1 MTLKL
6 RIAVCGFVLLL
17 PALLAAGSSDARNDQ
32 FAPYHEAIDARLA
45 QMLNRATEPQEPA
58 VGNRAER
65 VEQPAEPAAA
75 TVRAYANRYW
85 GGREDD
91 LKRALGRL
99 GQIRPVLEGILESE
113 GLPKSLVAVVLVE
126 SAADPLALSPKE
138 ARGLWQFIPATARQY
153 GLTVDSRRDD
163 RIQIEQATRAAA
175 RFLRDLYE
183 QFQDWPLALAAY
195 NAGKGAVERAVQKS
209 GRDDFWSLSSK
220 RLLPEETRNYV
231 PAVLSAM
238 QLFGH
243 TLPTV
248 VRTESYGISR
258 SERVYAGTGV
268 SN

>member
-1 MTLKL
+1 M
-6 RIAVCGFVLLL
+6 RIAVWGFVLLL
-17 PALLAAGSSDARNDQ
+17 PALLAADSSHGRNDV
-32 FAPYHEAIDARLA
+32 FAPYREAIDARLA
-45 QMLNRATEPQEPA
+45 QMLDRATEPQRPA
-58 VGNRAER
+58 AGSRVERA
-65 VEQPAEPAAA
+65 EQPAEPASP
-75 TVRAYANRYW
+75 TLREYANRYW
-85 GGREDD
+85 RGREDD

-113 GLPKSLVAVVLVE
+113 GVPKSLVAVVLVE

-163 RIQIEQATRAAA
+163 RIHVEQATRAAA

-195 NAGKGAVERAVQKS
+195 NAGKGAVERAVQRS

-238 QLFGH
+238 QLFGD
-243 TLPTV
+243 TVPTG
-248 VRTESYGISR
+248 VRTEPQGISR